1 MKRILRKSMALVLTL
16 ALLVGLFPVAG
27 MADDTATP
35 DTPSDATENTLKPAG
50 VEDDNVILSKTAERT
65 GKDTW
70 KVTLKV
76 RPKETLKP
84 VPSEVVLVMDDS
96 ESMKEPVTKNGQS
109 KIEALK
115 NVLKGKDDKEG
126 LVDILAAA
134 RVKLGAVRFSADT
147 GDARATAF
155 NEGQFYD
162 LNNAKDVEKFKRDVD
177 TTFKLLGGTFLTQGL
192 ELAQDI
198 FNTSENAENTRRA
211 VIVLTD
217 GELSEIREGGERKE
231 KLDKTVED
239 TKK

>member
-96 ESMKEPVTKNGQS
+96 E
-109 KIEALK
+109 
-115 NVLKGKDDKEG
+115 
-126 LVDILAAA
+126 
-134 RVKLGAVRFSADT
+134 
-147 GDARATAF
+147 
-155 NEGQFYD
+155 
-162 LNNAKDVEKFKRDVD
+162 
-177 TTFKLLGGTFLTQGL
+177 
-192 ELAQDI
+192 
-198 FNTSENAENTRRA
+198 
-211 VIVLTD
+211 
-217 GELSEIREGGERKE
+217 
-231 KLDKTVED
+231 
-239 TKK
+239 